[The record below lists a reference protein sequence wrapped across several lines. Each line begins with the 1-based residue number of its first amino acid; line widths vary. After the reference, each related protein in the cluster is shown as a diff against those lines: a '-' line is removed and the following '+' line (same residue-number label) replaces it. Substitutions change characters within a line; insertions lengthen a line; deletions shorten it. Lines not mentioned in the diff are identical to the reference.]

1 MAINPISSAAA
12 SAIRPALPS
21 LPSLP
26 TTPADGA
33 GAAGAAGAAGGSN
46 FGKLVSGALDNL
58 QATQAKADRLAV
70 DAATGRLTDVHDYM
84 IAANEASLAT
94 ELTVAVRNRAVEAF
108 NQIMQM
114 GV

>member
-1 MAINPISSAAA
+1 MAISPISSAAA

-21 LPSLP
+21 LPSVP
-26 TTPADGA
+26 TVPAGGA
-33 GAAGAAGAAGGSN
+33 DATGAAGAAGGSN

-94 ELTVAVRNRAVEAF
+94 ELTVALRNRAVEAF